1 MTLSWRRN
9 GDAQIARKQ
18 DSQDSLPEIINITR
32 DRLELTLNRHLD
44 LLARASDW
52 KTPLSVALTLW
63 LLLPVTDFKN
73 KAHLTGAQWQV
84 VVFMLA
90 IASTLWLI
98 SALLKL
104 ARSPSRK
111 DLLFAICAQ
120 ADRLDD
126 HRGIFFYRAQ
136 DASDTDRILIYY
148 DVVWECYL
156 LPHVSVQAWDLN
168 DVSAEG
174 PLSLYASRLISVPAA
189 QVTVTPLRN
198 LTMRSTKF
206 SEFYKR
212 EKRYTFEFLHVVV
225 KAPIRP
231 DMKNASFLSGG
242 REYKWMS
249 IPELL
254 HDPHTAER
262 NSDVIHHMEG
272 HFAEF
277 FLQTPDSLQNEI
289 VGSPTPA
296 SGSTS

>member
-1 MTLSWRRN
+1 MGSKKE
-9 GDAQIARKQ
+9 GDA
-18 DSQDSLPEIINITR
+18 DLPEIVNITR
-32 DRLELTLNRHLD
+32 DRLELTLNRYLD
-44 LLARASDW
+44 LLARSSDW

-98 SALLKL
+98 STLVKTV
-104 ARSPSRK
+104 RNPSRE
-111 DLLFAICAQ
+111 DLLIAICAQ

-126 HRGIFFYRAQ
+126 HRGIFFYHSQ
-136 DASDTDRILIYY
+136 DAADTDRILVYY

-198 LTMRSTKF
+198 LAMRSTKF

-212 EKRYTFEFLHVVV
+212 EKRYTFEFLHVFVRE
-225 KAPIRP
+225 PIRR
-231 DMKNASFLSGG
+231 DMTCASFLSGG
-242 REYKWMS
+242 REYRWLS

-254 HDPHTAER
+254 NDQNTAAR
-262 NSDVIHHMEG
+262 NSDVLHHLEG

-277 FLQTPDSLQNEI
+277 FLQTPNSLQNEI
-289 VGSPTPA
+289 LENRLPA
-296 SGSTS
+296 PGGA